1 MPKSTKPESDTAL
14 ATLLPGEGEV
24 DRSLVEAAVQEVNR
38 LYVQKGLETARVV
51 GEYLLTTFFGGD
63 ADAFEA
69 REGAHA
75 SFRALADHEDLRVS
89 HSFLWYAVRLLPQ
102 LRMLPEPVA
111 QALPLS
117 HHRLLLHVKDDK
129 TKQKLAERAVQK
141 GLGKRE
147 LEDEIRK
154 LRSKERE
161 GAARGRKPLPTFVR
175 AFNRLQKVTQDLDG
189 GAIDESAVMNYGV
202 AEAKQY
208 LDQVEAT
215 LAQLGVVRSQ
225 LASRVAALQ
234 AHAPGASSE

>member
-1 MPKSTKPESDTAL
+1 MPKSTKPDSDTAL
-14 ATLLPGEGEV
+14 ATLLPGEAEI
-24 DRSLVEAAVQEVNR
+24 DRSLVETAVQEVNR

-102 LRMLPEPVA
+102 LRALPEPVA

-117 HHRLLLHVKDDK
+117 HHRLLLHVKDEK
-129 TKQKLAERAVQK
+129 AKHKLAVRAAEK

-147 LEDEIRK
+147 LEEEIRK
-154 LRSKERE
+154 LRSKERD
-161 GAARGRKPLPTFVR
+161 GAARGRKPLPSFVR

-189 GAIDESAVMNYGV
+189 GTLDETAVMNYGV
-202 AEAKQY
+202 EDAVKY
-208 LDQVEAT
+208 LNEIEAT

-225 LASRVAALQ
+225 LAARVADLQ
-234 AHAPGASSE
+234 SRSE